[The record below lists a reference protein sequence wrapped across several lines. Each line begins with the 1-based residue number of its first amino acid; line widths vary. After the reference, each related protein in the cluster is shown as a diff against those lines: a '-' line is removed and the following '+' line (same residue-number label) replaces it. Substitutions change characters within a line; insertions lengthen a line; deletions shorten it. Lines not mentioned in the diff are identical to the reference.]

1 VALAE
6 SDLTPP
12 TPVPWDEF
20 KASWVWNQGE
30 HELTLGPTGS
40 GKTTLLIQTLD
51 KRDWVVFLETKPKDR
66 VIDYLRHRAGYRYTR
81 TWPPKEM
88 GQRFVFHPPR
98 ARIGDRGYQGAAVYD
113 FFEAM
118 YSAGGWTI
126 VVDELQYITDELK
139 ADGPYKTILHQGRS
153 INLTCVTGSQRPAFV
168 PVVAYSSATHLFL
181 FKTSDKRDLERVRDI
196 AGAVDPREI
205 QDRLVRLPADK
216 HWALY
221 VNSRTGQIQEVVAP
235 KIG

>member
-1 VALAE
+1 MALAE
-6 SDLTPP
+6 RDLAGE
-12 TPVPWDEF
+12 PVPWEDF
-20 KASWVWNQGE
+20 KATWQWNQGE

-51 KRDWVVFLETKPKDR
+51 KREWVVFLETKPKDR
-66 VIDYLRHRAGYRYTR
+66 VIDYLTKRLGYRYTR
-81 TWPPKEM
+81 DWPPKER
-88 GQRFVFHPPR
+88 GQRFVFHPRIDRLSDKPQQSR
-98 ARIGDRGYQGAAVYD
+98 AVWE
-113 FFEAM
+113 FFDKM
-118 YSAGGWTI
+118 YTAGGWTI
-126 VVDELQYITDELK
+126 VVDELQYVTDELK
-139 ADGPYKTILHQGRS
+139 ADAPYKTILHQGRS

-181 FKTSDKRDLERVRDI
+181 FKTSDKRDLERMRDI